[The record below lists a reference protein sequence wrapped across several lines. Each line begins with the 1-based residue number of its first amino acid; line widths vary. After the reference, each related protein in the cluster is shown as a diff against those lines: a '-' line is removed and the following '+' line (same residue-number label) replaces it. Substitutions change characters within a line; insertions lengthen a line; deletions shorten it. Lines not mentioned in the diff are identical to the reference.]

1 MSQNQVELKID
12 ADGVVGIDASVVN
25 GKKDLGFRKLIVSHV
40 ENATTLYAYTEDD
53 SNQVTFNC
61 TRKLHINVLPCYLEL
76 YVDFGPFSF
85 HSWQPFTAKFKQLWT
100 MLAMRVRYRLVS

>member
-53 SNQVTFNC
+53 SNQVRFNC
-61 TRKLHINVLPCYLEL
+61 ERTTYMIFFLPC
-76 YVDFGPFSF
+76 
-85 HSWQPFTAKFKQLWT
+85 
-100 MLAMRVRYRLVS
+100 

>member
-53 SNQVTFNC
+53 SNQVRFNC
-61 TRKLHINVLPCYLEL
+61 ERTTYKCFTLLEL
-76 YVDFGPFSF
+76 FVDFGPFST

-100 MLAMRVRYRLVS
+100 MQAMRVQYRLVS